1 MKKWIPMP
9 SEEKLRAQL
18 GAYYKSLATIDTL
31 SEKEQEKLY
40 KDIDKTVARLRDEAE
55 KAKEKARFLSA
66 SQDELEARA
75 KDTANSLKKGFIIRR
90 APANGTIDYREAKTD
105 HFARG
110 MNGYK
115 LFIVFFVGS
124 FVGVVVE
131 TLWCIVSNGYIESRQ
146 GLVWGPFSPIYG
158 VGAAVLA
165 ICLYRFRNRSSIYS
179 FIGGFLTGSVVEY
192 ICSWLQEMLFG
203 STSWD
208 YSHMPLNI
216 NGRVCLVYSIFWGFL
231 GVFWIK
237 SIYPR
242 LSVWI
247 LKIPNRIG
255 KILVWILL
263 VFMVLNC
270 IVSAL
275 AVYRWSEREQ
285 GIAQPSNAIEAF
297 MDRHFPND
305 RMWSIYANMDF
316 KFDQ

>member
-18 GAYYKSLATIDTL
+18 DAYYKSLATIDTL

-40 KDIDKTVARLRDEAE
+40 KDIDKTVAKLRDEAE

-110 MNGYK
+110 MNGY
-115 LFIVFFVGS
+115 
-124 FVGVVVE
+124 
-131 TLWCIVSNGYIESRQ
+131 IESRQ

-192 ICSWLQEMLFG
+192 ICSWLQETLFG

-216 NGRVCLVYSIFWGFL
+216 NGRICLVYSIFWGFL
-231 GVFWIK
+231 GIFWIK

-247 LKIPNRIG
+247 LKIPNKVG